1 MAQRLP
7 TCALDLDVG
16 CASRLKMIC
25 HEGLCKLR
33 ELERWSSRS
42 IELDVASPADD
53 IREHT
58 RTGQQGWS
66 SAGAVL
72 V

>member
-1 MAQRLP
+1 
-7 TCALDLDVG
+7 
-16 CASRLKMIC
+16 MIC

-66 SAGAVL
+66 SAGAVF